1 MSANDQPGDGSSV
14 SAHGETIAV
23 EGQTGHA
30 NTVLAPSSTDVGE
43 AVTGIAPPSTRIGMG
58 HVRGSSGVTS
68 PPLGGASR
76 DRRASL
82 LPLHDLDA
90 EGGRYR
96 VGEQIGQGGMGEV
109 LVAHDEQIG
118 RDVAVKRMR
127 ASEPSNEERA
137 RFVRE
142 ARVQGRLEHPAVVPV
157 HDLGVDRDGRPFFV
171 MKRLTGVTLASLIT
185 SQPTDPDGARRS
197 QARLLRAFVDVCLAV
212 EFAHQRSIIH
222 RDLKP
227 ANIMLGDYGEVYVLD
242 WGVARAVGSDNAI
255 IEPSPS
261 SSISMISMGSSSASS
276 SRPRPAADDLQ
287 LDSGETRE
295 GTVLGTPGYMAPEQL
310 GGERSGPA
318 ADIYAL
324 GCILFEI
331 SAGEAL
337 HPRGSGALAST
348 AIGADARPSLRRADA
363 APELDAICVRATELD
378 PSARFASAR
387 ALADAVQEF
396 LDGDRDIEL
405 RRQLAKSHVKQARA
419 ELAAGDDEQHR
430 RAAMREAG
438 RALALDPMAT
448 PAAELITRLMLSPP
462 RVVPDEVERRLNNI
476 DVDMGRAQGRT
487 AAIALVGYLGFV
499 PLLIWTGVRD
509 WRYVGA
515 LVALALINAGVVLKM
530 TRFAQVSLRGIYT
543 SLVLNAFLIAIVA
556 RMVGP
561 FLIAPTLAATTLIA
575 YSSHPKFG
583 RLRVVGPVLAS
594 GVIIPWL
601 LDFLGVLPPSYHFID
616 GKLVMSS
623 DVLRFTSAPVQV
635 AFAAML
641 VVLLGMVS
649 VLSRDAANKQRLA
662 AQQLEVQ
669 AWQLRQLVTSDAEA
683 GTASES
689 GSGPAASR
697 H

>member
-1 MSANDQPGDGSSV
+1 MPLERAS
-14 SAHGETIAV
+14 
-23 EGQTGHA
+23 
-30 NTVLAPSSTDVGE
+30 APSS
-43 AVTGIAPPSTRIGMG
+43 
-58 HVRGSSGVTS
+58 
-68 PPLGGASR
+68 
-76 DRRASL
+76 
-82 LPLHDLDA
+82 
-90 EGGRYR
+90 
-96 VGEQIGQGGMGEV
+96 
-109 LVAHDEQIG
+109 
-118 RDVAVKRMR
+118 
-127 ASEPSNEERA
+127 EERA

-185 SQPTDPDGARRS
+185 TQPTDVDGARRS

-242 WGVARAVGSDNAI
+242 WGVARAVASDSAI

-261 SSISMISMGSSSASS
+261 ASISMVSASIS
-276 SRPRPAADDLQ
+276 VSASASRPRPAADDLQ

-348 AIGADARPSLRRADA
+348 AIGADARPSLRRSDA
-363 APELDAICVRATELD
+363 APELDAICVRATELE

-405 RRQLAKSHVKQARA
+405 RRQLAKSHVKKARA
-419 ELAAGDDEQHR
+419 ELAAGDDEHHR

-462 RVVPDEVERRLNNI
+462 RVMPEEVERRLNNI

-487 AAIALVGYLGFV
+487 AAIALLGYLGFV
-499 PLLIWTGVRD
+499 PLLVWTGIND

-530 TRFAQVSLRGIYT
+530 TRNQQVSLRGIYT
-543 SLVLNAFLIAIVA
+543 SLGINAILIAIVA

-669 AWQLRQLVTSDAEA
+669 AWQLRQLVASDAEA

-689 GSGPAASR
+689 GAAMHRS
-697 H
+697 

>member
-1 MSANDQPGDGSSV
+1 
-14 SAHGETIAV
+14 
-23 EGQTGHA
+23 
-30 NTVLAPSSTDVGE
+30 
-43 AVTGIAPPSTRIGMG
+43 
-58 HVRGSSGVTS
+58 
-68 PPLGGASR
+68 
-76 DRRASL
+76 
-82 LPLHDLDA
+82 
-90 EGGRYR
+90 
-96 VGEQIGQGGMGEV
+96 
-109 LVAHDEQIG
+109 
-118 RDVAVKRMR
+118 
-127 ASEPSNEERA
+127 
-137 RFVRE
+137 
-142 ARVQGRLEHPAVVPV
+142 
-157 HDLGVDRDGRPFFV
+157 
-171 MKRLTGVTLASLIT
+171 
-185 SQPTDPDGARRS
+185 
-197 QARLLRAFVDVCLAV
+197 
-212 EFAHQRSIIH
+212 
-222 RDLKP
+222 
-227 ANIMLGDYGEVYVLD
+227 
-242 WGVARAVGSDNAI
+242 
-255 IEPSPS
+255 
-261 SSISMISMGSSSASS
+261 
-276 SRPRPAADDLQ
+276 
-287 LDSGETRE
+287 
-295 GTVLGTPGYMAPEQL
+295 
-310 GGERSGPA
+310 
-318 ADIYAL
+318 
-324 GCILFEI
+324 
-331 SAGEAL
+331 
-337 HPRGSGALAST
+337 
-348 AIGADARPSLRRADA
+348 
-363 APELDAICVRATELD
+363 
-378 PSARFASAR
+378 
-387 ALADAVQEF
+387 
-396 LDGDRDIEL
+396 
-405 RRQLAKSHVKQARA
+405 
-419 ELAAGDDEQHR
+419 
-430 RAAMREAG
+430 MREAG